1 MVVSINPDGVLAM
14 SAATLLVSQNLS
26 TSGTALQAEIDAVDH
41 LVGRRPV
48 FTSRVDATAGD
59 LAELAGWARE
69 LVITYVDDER
79 PISQLATMG
88 FWLPDFSKLG
98 WDGDLTAG
106 QNLEKTARSDEFGAF
121 VLGTGGALLERYR
134 RFTLFVPREGAPLPS
149 LNLPRPDVEW
159 RGKPFITLP
168 NGLVVPQG
176 SSVDPEV
183 KRLAALADD
192 WHQPGKPT
200 FVTNPGLG
208 RPPTWAKVGG
218 KALGVIGAGLTVYDS
233 YMSQWEQDQK
243 YHPEW
248 GTDGAR
254 RERRL
259 QRRDRGRRCR
269 RGRDRRCADRRV
281 RGVVHPHPRRRDARR
296 RPRGRCHRRLR
307 GQQGGQGRRAG
318 TQGGRRVRRG
328 QDRRRVELGVRVSVA
343 VVLPEAP
350 EPALTGAG
358 LVVAVVCAVL
368 FLLLGLA
375 NYAGYGR
382 FIATSYLLS
391 PYVIL
396 AARVAGRWHAA
407 GARRRL
413 AADARPGP
421 LGRRSGW
428 SWRWPVS
435 CRGSWGSSACS
446 GCRSAC
452 GRGGCGS

>member
-1 MVVSINPDGVLAM
+1 MP
-14 SAATLLVSQNLS
+14 ATLLVSQNLS

-98 WDGDLTAG
+98 WDGNLTAG

-248 GTDGAR
+248 GTTERVASAGYNAATEGGGAVAGGIVGA
-254 RERRL
+254 
-259 QRRDRGRRCR
+259 QIGAYA
-269 RGRDRRCADRRV
+269 GSFIPIP
-281 RGVVHPHPRRRDARR
+281 VVGTLGGALV
-296 RPRGRCHRRLR
+296 G
-307 GQQGGQGRRAG
+307 GAIGAFVGSKAGKAVGQG
-318 TQGGRRVRRG
+318 
-328 QDRRRVELGVRVSVA
+328 LK
-343 VVLPEAP
+343 EA
-350 EPALTGAG
+350 A
-358 LVVAVVCAVL
+358 
-368 FLLLGLA
+368 
-375 NYAGYGR
+375 
-382 FIATSYLLS
+382 
-391 PYVIL
+391 
-396 AARVAGRWHAA
+396 
-407 GARRRL
+407 
-413 AADARPGP
+413 
-421 LGRRSGW
+421 
-428 SWRWPVS
+428 
-435 CRGSWGSSACS
+435 SSS
-446 GCRSAC
+446 RTRSAT
-452 GRGGCGS
+452 RATGCSASAAACRAPAS